1 MTREDLLVWASQER
15 AESLRQLDL
24 FGSVGIKALL
34 QMPDGTTT
42 DITAGVVEHQ
52 TRNAE
57 TFEHLIS
64 VLF

>member
-34 QMPDGTTT
+34 YQVPWTLTQRG
-42 DITAGVVEHQ
+42 GFPK
-52 TRNAE
+52 RP
-57 TFEHLIS
+57 
-64 VLF
+64 